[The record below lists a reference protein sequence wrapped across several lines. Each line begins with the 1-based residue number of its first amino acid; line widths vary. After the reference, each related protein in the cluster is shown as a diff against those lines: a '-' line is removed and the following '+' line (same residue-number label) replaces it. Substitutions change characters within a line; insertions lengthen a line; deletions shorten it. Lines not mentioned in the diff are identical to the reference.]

1 MLNLNPQ
8 SMFVGQSVI
17 FVKELASTN
26 DYLKHFAKND
36 GLAEGAVVV
45 TEFQTKGKGQHANS
59 WHSEANQN
67 ALFSVLLRPKNL
79 QGDHLNALSFLVSLA
94 VRATVQKYLPSQEVT
109 VKWPND
115 VMVGNKKV
123 AGILIEN
130 RLGNP
135 TESIVGVG
143 LNVNQRHFDTLP
155 NAVSMNSIS
164 GSVFTIEE
172 VISECL
178 GFVEKYYLLSKR
190 DGGVKQL
197 QTLYVSQLYKLNEE
211 VLVNSKKY
219 KITGVDMEGKLL
231 LENENGPFSIYHK
244 EAIVEWN

>member
-1 MLNLNPQ
+1 MNLNPQ

-17 FVKELASTN
+17 FVKELESTN
-26 DYLKHFAKND
+26 EYLKYFAKNE

-45 TEFQTKGKGQHANS
+45 TEFQSKGKGQHTNS
-59 WHSEANQN
+59 WQSDANQN
-67 ALFSVLLRPKNL
+67 ALFSILLKPKNL
-79 QGDHLNALSFLVSLA
+79 SGHSLNALSFLVSLA
-94 VRATVQKYLPSQEVT
+94 VRATVQKFLPNKDVT

-115 VMVGNKKV
+115 IMVDNQKI

-135 TESIVGVG
+135 TESVVGIG
-143 LNVNQRHFDTLP
+143 LNINQTQFDDLP
-155 NAVSMNSIS
+155 KAASMKSIS
-164 GSVFTIEE
+164 GQEFDIEA

-190 DGGVKQL
+190 DNGVKQL

-211 VLVNSKKY
+211 VLVDSKKY
-219 KITGVDMEGKLL
+219 IVTGVDAEGKLL
-231 LENENGPFSIYHK
+231 LGNDKGSKSIYHK
-244 EAIVEWN
+244 EVAVIWN